1 MTIKDKLYDYCIHFV
16 DDRIHRIQEE
26 IRSAQA
32 AANEE
37 TKSSAGDK
45 YETGRAMAQGT
56 IERNTQQLA
65 EAEKV
70 KAALQRMPAVTH
82 PDRIVPGTLI
92 TTSRGMFY
100 LSISIGL
107 VTLEKQTFF
116 IVSADSPIGK
126 SLLGKTIGDV
136 VHWNTMDYSI
146 IRIE

>member
-1 MTIKDKLYDYCIHFV
+1 MTIKEKLYNYCMHFV

-70 KAALQRMPAVTH
+70 KAALQRMPAVIN
-82 PDRIVPGTLI
+82 PERIVPGTLI
-92 TTSRGMFY
+92 TTSRGSIY
-100 LSISIGL
+100 LSISIGQ
-107 VTLEKQTFF
+107 VTLDKETYF
-116 IVSADSPIGK
+116 IVSPDSPIGK

-146 IRIE
+146 IRME